1 MKILNILL
9 MTAALAAPAAGQQPA
24 EGTEAWKTRTF
35 TAEELKKYNGR
46 DGMPVY
52 AAVDGIVYDLTKS
65 KYWKTGTHMKM
76 HQAGTE
82 LSEAIHNKAPQSIH
96 RGGKILERMPKVGVL
111 AAGATAGGEGP
122 AVAVHKVL
130 AAELGK
136 EVACPVTKAKVTVTE
151 KTPALDFK
159 GKTYFFSGEAAIEKF
174 KASPGKYLGELK
186 AGQDKVKGLLKKKS

>member
-1 MKILNILL
+1 
-9 MTAALAAPAAGQQPA
+9 MTAALAAPAAAQQPA
-24 EGTEAWKTRTF
+24 ETAEAWKTRTF

-65 KYWKTGTHMKM
+65 KYWKTGKHMKM
-76 HQAGTE
+76 HDAGGD
-82 LSEAIHNKAPQSIH
+82 LSEDIHKKAPQSIH

-111 AAGATAGGEGP
+111 AAGATVGGEGP

-130 AAELGK
+130 EAELGK
-136 EVACPVTKAKVTVTE
+136 QVSCPVTKAKVTVTE

-186 AGQDKVKGLLKKKS
+186 AGDKMKGLLKKKS

>member
-1 MKILNILL
+1 MKLLNIILI
-9 MTAALAAPAAGQQPA
+9 TAALAAPAAAQQPA
-24 EGTEAWKTRTF
+24 ETAEAWKPRTF

-52 AAVDGIVYDLTKS
+52 VAVDGIVYDLSKS

-76 HQAGTE
+76 HEAGTE
-82 LSEAIHNKAPQSIH
+82 LSEDIHKKAPQSIH

-111 AAGATAGGEGP
+111 AAGGTASSEKP

-130 AAELGK
+130 KEELGK
-136 EVACPVTKAKVTVTE
+136 EFSCPVTKAKGKVSE

-159 GKTYFFSGEAAIEKF
+159 GKTYLFSGETAIEKF

-186 AGQDKVKGLLKKKS
+186 DGKEKIKSLAKKKS

>member
-1 MKILNILL
+1 MKILNIVL
-9 MTAALAAPAAGQQPA
+9 MTAALAAPAAAQQPA
-24 EGTEAWKTRTF
+24 EGSESWRARAF
-35 TAEELKKYNGR
+35 TAEELKKYNGK

-65 KYWKTGTHMKM
+65 KYWRTGTHMKM
-76 HQAGTE
+76 HDAGGD
-82 LSEAIHNKAPQSIH
+82 LSEEMHKKAPQSIH

-111 AAGATAGGEGP
+111 AVGATAGGDQP

-130 AAELGK
+130 KEELGRQ
-136 EVACPVTKAKVTVTE
+136 VSCPVTKAKVTVTE
-151 KTPALDFK
+151 KTPALEFK

-186 AGQDKVKGLLKKKS
+186 AGQDKVKGLVRKKS

>member
-1 MKILNILL
+1 MKILNIVL
-9 MTAALAAPAAGQQPA
+9 MMAALATPAAAQQPA
-24 EGTEAWKTRTF
+24 GGAEGWKTRTF

-52 AAVDGIVYDLTKS
+52 AAVDGIVYDLSKS
-65 KYWKTGTHMKM
+65 KYWKTGKHMKM
-76 HQAGTE
+76 HDAGGD
-82 LSEAIHNKAPQSIH
+82 LSEDMHKKAPQSIH

-111 AAGATAGGEGP
+111 AAGATVGGEGP

-130 AAELGK
+130 ESELGK
-136 EVACPVTKAKVTVTE
+136 KVSCPVTKAKVTVTE

-186 AGQDKVKGLLKKKS
+186 AGDKVKGPIKKKS